1 MLTKHRYDPITR
13 FRACRLSRRAKFSAL
28 LICRRSRARATGALR
43 IKSRNSALYLMVAD
57 TFGAHVKR
65 LREVR
70 RLTQEEL
77 AVRSGLAADTIRR
90 LEHQEFSPSLRTLR
104 KVCMGLDLTVAA
116 MFNSFE
122 LDAESEEISRIHAML
137 LGRSRAEL
145 RLVEHLVTELFVGLE
160 QYLRPE

>member
-1 MLTKHRYDPITR
+1 MWAHEM
-13 FRACRLSRRAKFSAL
+13 
-28 LICRRSRARATGALR
+28 ICFGSGVGAFGALR
-43 IKSRNSALYLMVAD
+43 IKSQISALYSSVAD

-77 AVRSGLAADTIRR
+77 AERSGLASDTIRR

-104 KVCMGLDLTVAA
+104 KVCKGLDLSVAA

-122 LDAESEEISRIHAML
+122 LDAQSEELSRIHAML
-137 LGRSRAEL
+137 LGRSPPEL
-145 RLVEHLVTELFVGLE
+145 RLVEHMLSELFAGLDE
-160 QYLRPE
+160 YRQEEAPP

>member
-1 MLTKHRYDPITR
+1 
-13 FRACRLSRRAKFSAL
+13 
-28 LICRRSRARATGALR
+28 
-43 IKSRNSALYLMVAD
+43 VAD

-77 AVRSGLAADTIRR
+77 AERSGLAADTIRR

-104 KVCMGLDLTVAA
+104 KVCKGLDLSVAA

-122 LDAESEEISRIHAML
+122 LDSQPEEISRIQALL
-137 LGRSRAEL
+137 LGRSHAEL
-145 RLVEHLVTELFVGLE
+145 VLVERLLSELFAALDRYRQG
-160 QYLRPE
+160 